1 MNKHYNP
8 LRLRPAFRWLA
19 LLPALW
25 LATVSAAPDPRTPE
39 ELVDQTARELAE
51 RVERDRAQLAADQDA
66 LFALVD
72 EVLLP
77 VFDTQYA
84 GRQVL
89 GRHGRKA
96 TPEQRKNFID
106 AFYYFLLRSY
116 AENVLKFRKDQVR
129 VLPPRSA
136 EYRNQQRTAVRTQ
149 MKLDDDTTLAVDY
162 SLRNTA
168 EGWRIFDVRIEGVS
182 YVQTYRSQFDAEI
195 SAKGLDA
202 VIERLKTAEPEK
214 NPGTTPAAT
223 TEPATGE

>member
-1 MNKHYNP
+1 MSN
-8 LRLRPAFRWLA
+8 RTITRGATRWLA

-25 LATVSAAPDPRTPE
+25 LATVSAAQDVRAPE
-39 ELVDQTARELAE
+39 ELVEQTANELAN
-51 RVERDRAQLAADQDA
+51 RVERDRAELTADQQA

-77 VFDTQYA
+77 VFDTEYA

-96 TPEQRKNFID
+96 TPEQRNEFID

-116 AENVLKFRKDQVR
+116 AESVLKFRKDQVR
-129 VLPPRSA
+129 VLPASTKQ
-136 EYRNQQRTAVRTQ
+136 YRNQQRTAVRTQ
-149 MKLDDDTTLAVDY
+149 MKLDDGSTLAVDY
-162 SLRNTA
+162 SLRNTD

-195 SAKGLDA
+195 SSRGLDA
-202 VIERLKTAEPEK
+202 VIERLKTAEPKKPE
-214 NPGTTPAAT
+214 PDPAAT
-223 TEPATGE
+223 TEPSSGE

>member
-1 MNKHYNP
+1 MNN
-8 LRLRPAFRWLA
+8 RTMTRGITRWLA
-19 LLPALW
+19 LMPALW
-25 LATVSAAPDPRTPE
+25 MTTVSAAPDTRAPE
-39 ELVDQTARELAE
+39 ELVEQTANELAD
-51 RVERDRAQLAADQDA
+51 RVESDRAQLAADQQA

-72 EVLLP
+72 DVLLP

-96 TPEQRKNFID
+96 TPEQRNEFID

-116 AENVLKFRKDQVR
+116 ADSVLKFRKDQVR
-129 VLPPRSA
+129 VLPRSSKQA
-136 EYRNQQRTAVRTQ
+136 LNQQRTAVRTQ
-149 MKLDDDTTLAVDY
+149 MKLDDGSTLAVDY
-162 SLRNTA
+162 SLRNTN

-195 SAKGLDA
+195 SSRGLDA

-214 NPGTTPAAT
+214 QPIKSAAAT
-223 TEPATGE
+223 AESSPGE

>member
-1 MNKHYNP
+1 MNN
-8 LRLRPAFRWLA
+8 RTMTCGITRWLA
-19 LLPALW
+19 LLSALW
-25 LATVSAAPDPRTPE
+25 ITTVSAAPDTRAPE
-39 ELVDQTARELAE
+39 ELVEQTANELAD
-51 RVERDRAQLAADQDA
+51 RVERDRAQLAADKQA

-96 TPEQRKNFID
+96 TPEQRNEFID

-116 AENVLKFRKDQVR
+116 ADSVLKFRKDQVR
-129 VLPPRSA
+129 VLPASSKQA
-136 EYRNQQRTAVRTQ
+136 RNQERTAVRTQ
-149 MKLDDDTTLAVDY
+149 MKLDDASTLAVDY
-162 SLRNTA
+162 SLRNTDK
-168 EGWRIFDVRIEGVS
+168 GWRIFDVRIEGVS

-195 SAKGLDA
+195 SSRGLDA

-214 NPGTTPAAT
+214 QPVKSAAAT
-223 TEPATGE
+223 AESPSGE

>member
-1 MNKHYNP
+1 MNN
-8 LRLRPAFRWLA
+8 RTMTRGTTRWLA

-25 LATVSAAPDPRTPE
+25 LAAASAAQDARAPE
-39 ELVDQTARELAE
+39 ELVEQTANELAN
-51 RVERDRAQLAADQDA
+51 RVESDRAQLAADEQA

-96 TPEQRKNFID
+96 TPEQRNEFID

-116 AENVLKFRKDQVR
+116 ADSVLKFRKDQVR
-129 VLPPRSA
+129 VLPTSA
-136 EYRNQQRTAVRTQ
+136 KYRNEQRTAVRTQ
-149 MKLDDDTTLAVDY
+149 MKLDDGSTLAVDY
-162 SLRNTA
+162 SLRNTD

-195 SAKGLDA
+195 SSRGLDA

-214 NPGTTPAAT
+214 TPGAG
-223 TEPATGE
+223 PATAAEPSPGE

>member
-1 MNKHYNP
+1 MSRTVINI
-8 LRLRPAFRWLA
+8 LRCLKLRWLA
-19 LLPALW
+19 LLPAVW
-25 LATVSAAPDPRTPE
+25 IATVSAAPDPRSPE
-39 ELVDQTARELAE
+39 ELVEQTASELAA
-51 RVERDRAQLAADQDA
+51 RVEQDRAKLQADQQA
-66 LFALVD
+66 LFNLVD

-77 VFDTQYA
+77 VFDTEYA

-96 TPEQRKNFID
+96 TPEQRKEFID

-129 VLPPRSA
+129 VLPARSQD
-136 EYRNQQRTAVRTQ
+136 YRNQQRTAVRTQ
-149 MKLDDDTTLAVDY
+149 MKLDDGSTLAVDY

-202 VIERLKTAEPEK
+202 VIERLKTAAPEK
-214 NPGTTPAAT
+214 SPTSPAAT
-223 TEPATGE
+223 AEAPAA

>member
-1 MNKHYNP
+1 MNNRTMK
-8 LRLRPAFRWLA
+8 RGITRWLA

-25 LATVSAAPDPRTPE
+25 LATASAAPDTRPPE
-39 ELVDQTARELAE
+39 ELVEQTANELAD
-51 RVERDRAQLAADQDA
+51 RVESDRAQLAADQQA

-72 EVLLP
+72 DVLLP

-96 TPEQRKNFID
+96 TPEQRNEFID

-116 AENVLKFRKDQVR
+116 ADSVLKFRKDQVR
-129 VLPPRSA
+129 VLPRSSKQA
-136 EYRNQQRTAVRTQ
+136 RNQQRTAVRTQ
-149 MKLDDDTTLAVDY
+149 MKLDDGSTLAVDY
-162 SLRNTA
+162 SLRNTN

-195 SAKGLDA
+195 SSRGLDA

-214 NPGTTPAAT
+214 QPIKSAAAT
-223 TEPATGE
+223 AESSPGE

>member
-1 MNKHYNP
+1 MNNRSSKLARTHS
-8 LRLRPAFRWLA
+8 LSWLA
-19 LLPALW
+19 LLPAIW
-25 LATVSAAPDPRTPE
+25 LTTASAAPDTRTPE
-39 ELVDQTARELAE
+39 ELVDQTATELAD
-51 RVERDRAQLAADQDA
+51 RVERDRAGLAADQQA

-96 TPEQRKNFID
+96 TPAQRQEFID

-116 AENVLKFRKDQVR
+116 SENVLKFRKDQVR
-129 VLPPRSA
+129 VLPPSSKQF
-136 EYRNQQRTAVRTQ
+136 RNQQRTAVRTQ
-149 MKLDDDTTLAVDY
+149 MKLDDETTLAVDY
-162 SLRNTA
+162 SLRNTP

-195 SAKGLDA
+195 SSNGLDA
-202 VIERLKTAEPEK
+202 VIERLKTEAPEK
-214 NPGTTPAAT
+214 AAASTAAT
-223 TEPATGE
+223 TELPPGE

>member
-1 MNKHYNP
+1 MSNWTMT
-8 LRLRPAFRWLA
+8 RGTTRWLA

-25 LATVSAAPDPRTPE
+25 LATVCAAQDARAPE
-39 ELVDQTARELAE
+39 ELVEQTANELAD
-51 RVERDRAQLAADQDA
+51 RVERDRAQLNADQQA

-96 TPEQRKNFID
+96 TPEQRNEFID

-116 AENVLKFRKDQVR
+116 AESVLKFRKDQVR
-129 VLPPRSA
+129 VLPASTKQ
-136 EYRNQQRTAVRTQ
+136 YRNEQRTAVRTQ
-149 MKLDDDTTLAVDY
+149 MKLDDGSTLAVDY
-162 SLRNTA
+162 SLRNTN

-195 SAKGLDA
+195 SSRGLDA
-202 VIERLKTAEPEK
+202 VIERLKNAEPDKQPEANPAKTAEQS
-214 NPGTTPAAT
+214 
-223 TEPATGE
+223 TGE

>member
-1 MNKHYNP
+1 MSNTAS
-8 LRLRPAFRWLA
+8 AFRITRRFLLA
-19 LLPALW
+19 LLPSLW
-25 LATVSAAPDPRTPE
+25 LATAATAADTRPPE
-39 ELVDQTARELAE
+39 VLIDQTARELAE
-51 RVERDRAQLAADQDA
+51 RVDRDRAALAADQQA
-66 LFALVD
+66 LFDLVD

-77 VFDTQYA
+77 VFDTEYA

-96 TPEQRKNFID
+96 TPEQRKEFID

-129 VLPPRSA
+129 VLSPSSNQP
-136 EYRNQQRTAVRTQ
+136 RNQQRTAVRTQ
-149 MKLDDDTTLAVDY
+149 MKLDDGTTLAVDY

-168 EGWRIFDVRIEGVS
+168 AGWRIFDVRIEGVS

-202 VIERLKTAEPEK
+202 VIERLKTDAPEK
-214 NPGTTPAAT
+214 KADSPAPEGAA
-223 TEPATGE
+223 P

>member
-1 MNKHYNP
+1 MT
-8 LRLRPAFRWLA
+8 RASTRWLA
-19 LLPALW
+19 LLPAIW
-25 LATVSAAPDPRTPE
+25 LATASAAPDTRTPE
-39 ELVDQTARELAE
+39 ELVNQTATELAD
-51 RVERDRAQLAADQDA
+51 RVEHDRAQLAADQQA

-96 TPEQRKNFID
+96 TPAQRQEFID

-116 AENVLKFRKDQVR
+116 SENVLKFRKDQVR
-129 VLPPRSA
+129 VLPPSSKQF
-136 EYRNQQRTAVRTQ
+136 RNQQRTAVRTQ
-149 MKLDDDTTLAVDY
+149 MKLDDETTLAVDY
-162 SLRNTA
+162 SLRNTP

-195 SAKGLDA
+195 SSNGLDA
-202 VIERLKTAEPEK
+202 VIERLKTEAPEK
-214 NPGTTPAAT
+214 TAANSAAT
-223 TEPATGE
+223 TEPPPGE

>member
-1 MNKHYNP
+1 MSNSK
-8 LRLRPAFRWLA
+8 LTRGMTRWLA
-19 LLPALW
+19 VLPALW
-25 LATVSAAPDPRTPE
+25 LATVSAAQDSRAPE
-39 ELVDQTARELAE
+39 ELVEQTANELAD
-51 RVERDRAQLAADQDA
+51 RVERDRAQLTADQEA

-96 TPEQRKNFID
+96 TPEQRNEFIN

-116 AENVLKFRKDQVR
+116 AESVLKFREDQVR
-129 VLPPRSA
+129 VLPTSSKQP
-136 EYRNQQRTAVRTQ
+136 RNQQRTAVRTQ
-149 MKLDDDTTLAVDY
+149 MKLDDGTTLAVDY
-162 SLRNTA
+162 SLRNTS

-195 SAKGLDA
+195 SSRGLDA

-214 NPGTTPAAT
+214 KSIASPAAT
-223 TEPATGE
+223 AENTAGE